1 MALRVL
7 LADESSTIKKV
18 FQLALQDYAVDVRS
32 VNVGTDVPEIVADF
46 QPDIVF
52 ADVILQKM
60 NGYDVCQKLRSNPDT
75 QNLPVVLMWSGF
87 MSVDKNKFQQVG
99 ANAELEK
106 PFEPDQLRELI
117 QKLVPKTQKQD
128 LSSYL
133 SFPKMPEIEAQKP
146 SESAMQSLN
155 SPEPEPPARD
165 EPPAPPKEDS
175 AIWDMDN
182 FESIDDFSQKV
193 LKQDVPQEE
202 EEVTNSDFDSFQE
215 VPLSANSQ
223 PSTPE
228 SEELDVEEMES
239 DWVQESISQF
249 QVDPEKLNRPLP
261 EVPTKPASNNDELE
275 VEEISLQQE
284 PVVNPTSG
292 ADAVSAQQ
300 IEDYIRTQCQSTIE
314 DIVWKVV
321 PELAKQVLEKEIQ
334 KLIREKEN
342 FQ

>member
-46 QPDIVF
+46 KPDIVF

-60 NGYDVCQKLRSNPDT
+60 NGYDVCQKIKATPET

-87 MSVDKNKFQQVG
+87 MSVDKNKFQEVG

-117 QKLVPKTQKQD
+117 QNLVPKTQKQD

-133 SFPKMPEIEAQKP
+133 SFPKMPEIEVQKP
-146 SESAMQSLN
+146 SEHLAQQSP
-155 SPEPEPPARD
+155 SPSPAASSD

-182 FESIDDFSQKV
+182 FESIDEFSQKV
-193 LKQDVPQEE
+193 LKQEEPQA
-202 EEVTNSDFDSFQE
+202 EEVTGADFDSFQE
-215 VPLSANSQ
+215 VPLSSSSQ
-223 PSTPE
+223 SPSE

-261 EVPTKPASNNDELE
+261 EVPTKPAPVADELE
-275 VEEISLQQE
+275 VEEISLQSE
-284 PVVNPTSG
+284 PTTNSPKG
-292 ADAVSAQQ
+292 AVSAQQ
-300 IEDYIRTQCQSTIE
+300 IEEYIKAQCQSTIE

-321 PELAKQVLEKEIQ
+321 PELAKQILEKEIQ

>member
-32 VNVGTDVPEIVADF
+32 VNVGTDVPEIVNSF

-52 ADVILQKM
+52 VDVILQKM
-60 NGYDVCQKLRSNPDT
+60 NGYDVCEKIKSNPAT

-87 MSVDKNKFQQVG
+87 MSVDKSKLQAVG
-99 ANAELEK
+99 ANAQLEK

-117 QKLVPKTQKQD
+117 QNLVPKTQKQD

-133 SFPKMPEIEAQKP
+133 SFPQMPKIEEPTPQP
-146 SESAMQSLN
+146 MQSTAG
-155 SPEPEPPARD
+155 PEPEQNSFD

-175 AIWDMDN
+175 AIWNMDN
-182 FESIDDFSQKV
+182 FEPIDSFSQKV
-193 LKQDVPQEE
+193 LKPSELETEE
-202 EEVTNSDFDSFQE
+202 STSSDFDSFKE
-215 VPLSANSQ
+215 VPLSAAQ
-223 PSTPE
+223 EP
-228 SEELDVEEMES
+228 EELDVEEMDS

-261 EVPTKPASNNDELE
+261 EVPLKPKKNEELE
-275 VEEISLQQE
+275 LEE
-284 PVVNPTSG
+284 VVLKDSANAQSQTARPG
-292 ADAVSAQQ
+292 VSAQE
-300 IEDYIRTQCQSTIE
+300 IEEYIRQQCHSTIE

-321 PELAKQVLEKEIQ
+321 PELAKQILEKEIQ

>member
-46 QPDIVF
+46 KPDILF

-60 NGYDVCQKLRSNPDT
+60 NGYDVCQKVKSNSAT

-87 MSVDKNKFQQVG
+87 MSVDKTKFQQVG
-99 ANAELEK
+99 ANAQLEK

-133 SFPKMPEIEAQKP
+133 SFPKMPEMEASAP
-146 SESAMQSLN
+146 SPEAMQSLS
-155 SPEPEPPARD
+155 SPEPEVGNGGSN
-165 EPPAPPKEDS
+165 EPPTPPKEGS
-175 AIWDMDN
+175 AIWDMEN
-182 FESIDDFSQKV
+182 FESIDEFSRKV
-193 LKQDVPQEE
+193 LRQEPPE
-202 EEVTNSDFDSFQE
+202 TEEVTNSDYDSFEE
-215 VPLSANSQ
+215 VPLSANQ
-223 PSTPE
+223 QQD
-228 SEELDVEEMES
+228 SEELDVEDMES
-239 DWVQESISQF
+239 NWVQESISQF

-261 EVPTKPASNNDELE
+261 EVSTRPPSTEELE
-275 VEEISLQQE
+275 LEEVALQNEAPEVPTRSTAGSLTGPE
-284 PVVNPTSG
+284 
-292 ADAVSAQQ
+292 
-300 IEDYIRTQCQSTIE
+300 IEEYIRQHCQSTIE

-321 PELAKQVLEKEIQ
+321 PELAKQMIEKEIQ

>member
-46 QPDIVF
+46 KPDIVF

-60 NGYDVCQKLRSNPDT
+60 NGYDVCQKIKSTPDT

-87 MSVDKNKFQQVG
+87 MSVDKNKFQEVG
-99 ANAELEK
+99 ANAQLEK

-146 SESAMQSLN
+146 SPEAIKTQPAPSPTPSSSA
-155 SPEPEPPARD
+155 D
-165 EPPAPPKEDS
+165 EPPAPPTEDS

-182 FESIDDFSQKV
+182 FESIDEFSQKV
-193 LKQDVPQEE
+193 LKQEDPQV
-202 EEVTNSDFDSFQE
+202 EEVTGADFDSFQE
-215 VPLSANSQ
+215 VPLSSNSQ
-223 PSTPE
+223 QPPSE
-228 SEELDVEEMES
+228 SEELDVEEMDS

-261 EVPTKPASNNDELE
+261 EVPTKPAPVADELE
-275 VEEISLQQE
+275 VEEISLQSE
-284 PVVNPTSG
+284 PTTNSPVAG
-292 ADAVSAQQ
+292 AVSAQQ
-300 IEDYIRTQCQSTIE
+300 IEEYIKAQCQSTIE